1 MLSETEN
8 VKHYSDI
15 SSGEFCINPYLNT
28 FKEKLVSFKTQ
39 KPRCKSRLLV
49 LVEKVLFINRV

>member
-15 SSGEFCINPYLNT
+15 SSGECCINPYLNT
-28 FKEKLVSFKTQ
+28 LKEKLVSFKTQ
-39 KPRCKSRLLV
+39 RPRCKSRLIV
-49 LVEKVLFINRV
+49 LVEKTLFINRV